1 MAGIVALKNTNKDE
15 IIVRNN
21 KRYKIKII
29 YEIVVNKNHPKET
42 KFATVLHELGHLFCG
57 HIGSPYKKWW
67 KERTMLSKNEKEF
80 EAESICWLV
89 CERLNIHNPSAEYLS
104 NYVDKNNK
112 IPNVSIDTILKSTNM
127 IENMLRSTIAIK
139 KEITAKFTE

>member
-57 HIGSPYKKWW
+57 HIGSPYKK
-67 KERTMLSKNEKEF
+67 NGG
-80 EAESICWLV
+80 
-89 CERLNIHNPSAEYLS
+89 
-104 NYVDKNNK
+104 
-112 IPNVSIDTILKSTNM
+112 
-127 IENMLRSTIAIK
+127 K
-139 KEITAKFTE
+139 KELC